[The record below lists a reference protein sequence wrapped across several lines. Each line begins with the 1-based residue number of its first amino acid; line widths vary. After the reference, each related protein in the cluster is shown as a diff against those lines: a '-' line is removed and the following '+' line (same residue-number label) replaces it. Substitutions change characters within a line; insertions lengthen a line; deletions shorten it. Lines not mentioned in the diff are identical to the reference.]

1 VLLVVLLSAAGG
13 MAHPWWYELLLV
25 GYELTVGAA
34 IGYAVG
40 AAGRPPLGEGRG
52 ADLIPHGLRALVPAS
67 ARRGIRRA
75 IGRER

>member
-1 VLLVVLLSAAGG
+1 VPDIACL
-13 MAHPWWYELLLV
+13 E
-25 GYELTVGAA
+25 
-34 IGYAVG
+34 GYADG